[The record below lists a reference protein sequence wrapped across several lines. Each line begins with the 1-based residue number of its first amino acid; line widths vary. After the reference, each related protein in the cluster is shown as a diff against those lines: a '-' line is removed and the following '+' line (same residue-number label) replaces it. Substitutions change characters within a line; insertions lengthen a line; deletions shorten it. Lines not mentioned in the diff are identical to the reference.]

1 MENSTKTILLV
12 EDEALIA
19 LQETRQLQKAGYIVI
34 HSLTGEKAIEIVNTN
49 PGGIDVILM
58 DIDLGKGIDGTEAAE
73 QILRTNDIP
82 ILFLSSHMEPEIV
95 RKTEEITNYGY
106 VVKSSV
112 FTVLDA
118 SIKMALKLFA
128 ASRQLDLYSMEIEEK
143 NKELNAS
150 LEKLQQTNQRLELS
164 EEKFSKAFYINP
176 DSITLTRISDGVIL
190 EVNQGFSEMTGYTHE
205 EAIGKTTLTGDLNLW
220 VHPEIRNLFIQE
232 SLEKGKAE
240 NVEAEFRRKDGTIFI
255 ALLSAHAIEINRQEC
270 LISTT
275 RDITERKRIEEI
287 LQESESK
294 YRTLFDDAGADII
307 ISDYETNI
315 LDANKKCL
323 NNLGYSREELLSMTF
338 YQIDPTPAE
347 EALVEKRMEAI
358 KKTGS
363 FVFRAKRTRKDG
375 SVLPVEV
382 NAMAI
387 VWKRKPAIMSLS
399 RDIADQ
405 LETEK
410 ALAKFQAILKST
422 IECQKDIFIVS
433 IDKGFN
439 CLYVNKAYRDRKLAK
454 FGIDVKIGECLLDT
468 LSTDRSF
475 VNSVPYYKRAFAGE
489 TLRTIE
495 EIPFLNSTVEVA
507 YSPIYSE
514 AGEIIGATAFG
525 TDITERR
532 EVEKDLGFRSI
543 LLDEVADSIQVLTP
557 EGKFVYVNEGLCRN
571 FGYTKGEVL
580 GKSIGL
586 LVDSK
591 DAALTGAR
599 ISAVLQNGRNRF
611 LATYKKKDGTPVPV
625 DVSARLFEVGENKFI
640 AEICRETT
648 EREKMKQAL
657 TKSEERFRLAME
669 ATTDGLW
676 DDDLANGSYYY
687 SPAYYRILGY
697 NAADFPQALT
707 WQEFIH
713 PEDREYVLTINQDCI
728 ENQRQN
734 FEAQYRVKTKDGI
747 WKWIHCRGKVVSRDS
762 TGKATRM
769 VGTIIDITERVRSE
783 ETLRESES
791 KWKSM
796 ISASPDGI
804 CVVSIDGDIQFASEK
819 CASMLG
825 YDDPDISI
833 GHSIFDYLDTS
844 SQNKAKL
851 YMREIFTGR
860 ETHSEEYVLRR
871 KDGSFLYAELNSQV
885 LSDKDNKP
893 NQLMVIIRDITD
905 RKKKEEELAE
915 SQQRYFDLLNSM
927 REGFAYVDEA
937 DIYRLVNPSFDQI
950 MGQPMIGKSIY
961 DVPDNKGKK
970 ILMNESGRRKKGG
983 SSEYVVSIIRPDGQR
998 RWIRVNSSPLYGNDG
1013 RYIGR
1018 SALHRDITDELK
1030 EKAELNQLVKTKET
1044 LMKELQHRVK
1054 NSLTLVSSLL
1064 DIAMNGISD
1073 TKAIGVL
1080 EDTISRIQSMSAIYE
1095 RLYLTESVSSIDF
1108 GTYVDGI
1115 AKSIFNTFSPDSSKI
1130 RLSVEAEQIDIDTK
1144 RAISL
1149 GLIVNELLTNA
1160 LKYAFP
1166 YNRSGVITV
1175 SFEKM
1180 EQDVS
1185 LTVSDDGVGMKDPTI
1200 LDSSP
1205 TMGMTLI
1212 RLLASQIGASMK
1224 ADLSHGTSISIVFKL

>member
-1 MENSTKTILLV
+1 MANSTKTILLV
-12 EDEALIA
+12 EDEVIIA
-19 LQETRQLQKAGYIVI
+19 LQETIQLQKAGYTVI
-34 HSLTGEKAIEIVNTN
+34 HSLTGENAIDIVNTN
-49 PGGIDVILM
+49 PDGIALILM
-58 DIDLGKGIDGTEAAE
+58 DIDLGKGIYGTEAAE

-82 ILFLSSHMEPEIV
+82 VLFLSSHMEPEIV
-95 RKTEEITNYGY
+95 KKTEEITNYGY

-118 SIKMALKLFA
+118 SIKMALRLFA
-128 ASRQLDLYSMEIEEK
+128 AKRQLDLDSMEIKEK
-143 NKELNAS
+143 NKELTTS
-150 LEKLQQTNQRLELS
+150 LERLQKTNQLLELS
-164 EEKFSKAFYINP
+164 EDKFSKASQENP
-176 DSITLTRISDGVIL
+176 DSITLTRISDGVIID
-190 EVNQGFSEMTGYTHE
+190 VNQGFTQMTGYAYQ
-205 EAIGKTTLTGDLNLW
+205 EAVGRSALPDDLGIL
-220 VHPEIRNLFIQE
+220 VHPERRERLVQE
-232 SLEKGKAE
+232 LSEKGEIADFE
-240 NVEAEFRRKDGTIFI
+240 TVFRRKDGKRF
-255 ALLSAHAIEINRQEC
+255 LGSLSAHTIEIGREKC
-270 LISTT
+270 IISTT
-275 RDITERKRIEEI
+275 RDISEQKHISEIE
-287 LQESESK
+287 QESESK
-294 YRTLFDDAGADII
+294 YRILFDDAGADIL
-307 ISDYETNI
+307 ISDYETHI

-323 NNLGYSREELLSMTF
+323 TMLGYSKKELLSMTIR
-338 YQIDPTPAE
+338 QIDPE
-347 EALVEKRMEAI
+347 QVERSLIEKRI
-358 KKTGS
+358 DTIQKSGS
-363 FVFRAKRTRKDG
+363 LTHRAYRTRKNG
-375 SVLPVEV
+375 SSFPLEV
-382 NAMAI
+382 NAVAI
-387 VWKRKPAIMSLS
+387 VWEGKPAIMSIS
-399 RDIADQ
+399 RDITDL
-405 LETEK
+405 LETEEQLK
-410 ALAKFQAILKST
+410 KSRERFELAMEATADGVWDHDFISNT
-422 IECQKDIFIVS
+422 I
-433 IDKGFN
+433 
-439 CLYVNKAYRDRKLAK
+439 Y
-454 FGIDVKIGECLLDT
+454 
-468 LSTDRSF
+468 
-475 VNSVPYYKRAFAGE
+475 
-489 TLRTIE
+489 
-495 EIPFLNSTVEVA
+495 
-507 YSPIYSE
+507 YSPSYYHIVGYTV
-514 AGEIIGATAFG
+514 AEIGKADQWENYLHPDDRNRVLSITRDCVENRRNGFDMEYRFKVKDGSWKWLRARAKAISRDATGYATRMVG
-525 TDITERR
+525 TCADITEA
-532 EVEKDLGFRSI
+532 K
-543 LLDEVADSIQVLTP
+543 
-557 EGKFVYVNEGLCRN
+557 
-571 FGYTKGEVL
+571 
-580 GKSIGL
+580 KS
-586 LVDSK
+586 
-591 DAALTGAR
+591 
-599 ISAVLQNGRNRF
+599 
-611 LATYKKKDGTPVPV
+611 
-625 DVSARLFEVGENKFI
+625 E
-640 AEICRETT
+640 ETLK
-648 EREKMKQAL
+648 E
-657 TKSEERFRLAME
+657 SEERFRLAME

-676 DDDLANGSYYY
+676 DNDLLNNSYYY

-1095 RLYLTESVSSIDF
+1095 RLYLTESVSSIHF

-1130 RLSVEAEQIDIDTK
+1130 KLSVEAEQIDIDTK

-1175 SFEKM
+1175 SFEKI

-1185 LTVSDDGVGMKDPTI
+1185 LTVSDDGVGMKDPAI

-1224 ADLSHGTSISIVFKL
+1224 VDLSHGTSISIVFKL